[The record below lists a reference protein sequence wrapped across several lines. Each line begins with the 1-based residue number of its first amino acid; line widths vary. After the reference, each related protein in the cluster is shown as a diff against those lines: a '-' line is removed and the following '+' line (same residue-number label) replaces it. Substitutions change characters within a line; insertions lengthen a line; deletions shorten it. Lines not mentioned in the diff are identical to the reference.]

1 MTNKEWLMSLT
12 DRELAEWLCDCYIIR
27 DREGEYDYT
36 GLRAVKVGD
45 AVKNVT
51 EWLGR
56 ETKGELK

>member
-1 MTNKEWLMSLT
+1 MNLSDEQ
-12 DRELAEWLCDCYIIR
+12 LAEWLCDCYIIR

-51 EWLGR
+51 EWLG
-56 ETKGELK
+56 KSYD

>member
-36 GLRAVKVGD
+36 GLRAVKFNNLD
-45 AVKNVT
+45 SVKGLT
-51 EWLGR
+51 EWLG
-56 ETKGELK
+56 GERQ